1 MMQARHQISNAVI
14 PVEKESVS
22 FLPMT
27 SKMNY
32 SLFKETSILVWSL
45 LDHAVENANLMIN
58 SQVNNNKMI

>member
-22 FLPMT
+22 SLPMT
-27 SKMNY
+27 STMSY
-32 SLFKETSILVWSL
+32 SLFKETSILVWGL

-58 SQVNNNKMI
+58 SQVYKKKMI